1 MISMEVMKSWIGCEC
16 GSGQHHAISDGA
28 ITRELKI
35 VTTVVRALAMRV
47 GCSRT
52 MVSWVLSGKRNA
64 NTRLGRRIM
73 KLANGTKQV

>member
-1 MISMEVMKSWIGCEC
+1 
-16 GSGQHHAISDGA
+16 
-28 ITRELKI
+28 
-35 VTTVVRALAMRV
+35 
-47 GCSRT
+47 